1 MRRSKQHHLGPNRKE
16 HTTTSRGPPAPY
28 DVGLRRRSGAFLP
41 PSPGRE
47 GPPARPDLMSATRW
61 ARTADFYDAMDRDI
75 IYPNL
80 GIY

>member
-1 MRRSKQHHLGPNRKE
+1 VRSEAGC
-16 HTTTSRGPPAPY
+16 
-28 DVGLRRRSGAFLP
+28 SGDFLP
-41 PSPGRE
+41 PSP
-47 GPPARPDLMSATRW
+47 PAEKATVRPDLMSATRW